1 MAFKIGVDQLFSH
14 PLIPMPSR
22 SATPNPTPFP
32 GRRRLLR
39 YLVGS
44 GMSAVAV
51 GWLHS
56 APGFGRELDL
66 ETLCSA
72 YPENS
77 RCRDYLPGVQALNLE
92 GQPIVVNQL
101 LPTVTPGEPVPV
113 KGLPET
119 ERTYLVIHDGPEIA
133 SYGIQPICTHLGC
146 TVDWNDQQ
154 SRFICPCHGSQYDAE
169 GRVLQGPAQR
179 SLPLITVV
187 VKKNQ
192 VRLVDRAPS
201 IDPR

>member
-1 MAFKIGVDQLFSH
+1 M
-14 PLIPMPSR
+14 
-22 SATPNPTPFP
+22 TPQPPPPTPVSSLR
-32 GRRRLLR
+32 RRRLLR
-39 YLVGS
+39 YLAGS
-44 GMSAVAV
+44 GVSAVVV

-56 APGFGRELDL
+56 APGLGRELDL

-77 RCRDYLPGVQALNLE
+77 RCREYLPGVQALNLE
-92 GQPIVVNQL
+92 GQPIVVSHL

-119 ERTYLVIHDGPEIA
+119 ELTYLVIHNGPEIA

-146 TVDWNDQQ
+146 TVNWNAEQ
-154 SRFICPCHGSQYDAE
+154 SRFICPCHGSQYDSE
-169 GRVLQGPAQR
+169 GRVLQGPAPR
-179 SLPLITVV
+179 SLPIITVV
-187 VKKNQ
+187 VKQNQ
-192 VRLVDRAPS
+192 IRLVDQAPS